1 MKKSTI
7 TMKAFLKTFAVM
19 AALLLVTL
27 SSCTKEQKKYAGDAQ
42 VAFGLSS
49 YSYTIDKNT
58 TINLPVQLIAS
69 EFVAATGTVTTN
81 TSSTATVAATY
92 TGAYTIDAKTF
103 AANIAIAIDYAK
115 LPAGKSTLVLDLASN
130 IAVAANYKSATI
142 TITKK

>member
-1 MKKSTI
+1 
-7 TMKAFLKTFAVM
+7 MKAFFKAFSIM

-58 TINLPVQLIAS
+58 TINVPVQLIAT
-69 EFVAATGTVTTN
+69 EFVNASGTVTTN
-81 TSSTATVAATY
+81 QKSTATAAASY
-92 TGAYTIDAKTF
+92 NGAYTIDSKTF
-103 AANIAIAIDYAK
+103 ATNIAITFDYAK
-115 LPAGKSTLVLDLASN
+115 LPAGKSTLVLDLTSN
-130 IAVAANYKSATI
+130 IPVAENYKSTII